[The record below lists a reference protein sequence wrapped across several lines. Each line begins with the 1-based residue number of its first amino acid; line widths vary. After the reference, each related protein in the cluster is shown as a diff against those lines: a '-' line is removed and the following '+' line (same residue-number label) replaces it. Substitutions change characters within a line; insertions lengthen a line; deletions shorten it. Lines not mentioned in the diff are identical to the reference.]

1 MTATKSTSIK
11 EAPQGHRPNGPEATT
26 MAELLAKMSKKANQF
41 TKGQRVMGEL
51 LSKTPQA
58 LIFDVGGK
66 SEGIVKEKG
75 YTDAKEFI
83 ETLKV
88 GDSVMV
94 TVLVPETR
102 DGITILALKD
112 AMHDIS
118 WVKLETAKKDGT
130 AVPVLGKGVNAAGVV
145 VDVMGIEGFIPMS
158 QMGKE
163 NGENA
168 EKLVGKYFKAR
179 VMEVDKVNKKVV
191 LSEKEVSE
199 AGDIALIKKASAEIK
214 EGEVYDGV
222 VTTVAP
228 FGAFVKIS
236 AQGGWASGPE
246 GKKKKQ
252 MAWVEGLVHVSEL
265 SFTKVNLP
273 SDVISEGDKVKVRV
287 LAARDGKLSLSIKQ
301 AAKDPWTEA
310 AEKYKPEAKVTGKV
324 VRISDFGVFVELEPG
339 IEGLI
344 HITKIPPT
352 HKINLGDVVKCTI
365 EDVNVKD
372 KRIALGLVLTSAP
385 IGYK

>member
-1 MTATKSTSIK
+1 MTTKKSTSESKAPIK
-11 EAPQGHRPNGPEATT
+11 EATT
-26 MAELLAKMSKKANQF
+26 MAELLARAGKKANQF
-41 TKGQRVMGEL
+41 TKGQRTMGKL
-51 LSKTPQA
+51 LSKTPEA

-83 ETLKV
+83 EGLKV

-112 AMHDIS
+112 AMKDIS
-118 WVKLETAKKDGT
+118 WTKLEAAKKDNIE
-130 AVPVLGKGVNAAGVV
+130 VPVLGKGVNVAGFV
-145 VDVMGIEGFIPMS
+145 VDVMGIEGFIPTS
-158 QMGKE
+158 QLGKE
-163 NGENA
+163 ANENS
-168 EKLVGKYFKAR
+168 EKLIGKYFKAK
-179 VMEVDKVNKKVV
+179 VMEVDKVNNKVV

-199 AGDIALIKKASAEIK
+199 AGDIALIKKAMESIK

-222 VTTVAP
+222 ITTVAP

-236 AQGGWASGPE
+236 VPV
-246 GKKKKQ
+246 GKVK
-252 MAWVEGLVHVSEL
+252 AHVEGLVHVSEL

-273 SDVISEGDKVKVRV
+273 SDVVKVGDEVKVRV
-287 LAARDGKLSLSIKQ
+287 MAARDGKLALSIKQ

-310 AEKYKPEAKVTGKV
+310 AEKYVAEAKVTGKV

-352 HKINLGDVVKCTI
+352 HKINLGDEVKCVI

-372 KRIALGLVLTSAP
+372 KRIALGLVLSVAP